1 VRYQYVKQ
9 LGDDIGADLD
19 IAMIESPDLTS
30 RIVSAYPHLH
40 KIEEMGPKDFQM
52 ELAATRMQNA
62 FMKKRA
68 RKRIEEQ
75 KKDLKEQVCKIRGI
89 NPRKDRNG
97 KVRFPE
103 DVERESVAELM
114 VEWRAS
120 QGGDLRY
127 SLDAPEAQI

>member
-1 VRYQYVKQ
+1 MGVDNILMVHYVDTLLAVVRYQYVKQ
-9 LGDDIGADLD
+9 LGEDIGADLD
-19 IAMIESPDLTS
+19 VAMIESPDLTS
-30 RIVSAYPHLH
+30 RIVSAYPHLN

-68 RKRIEEQ
+68 RKRIDEQ
-75 KKDLKEQVCKIRGI
+75 KKDLKEQDGKI
-89 NPRKDRNG
+89 
-97 KVRFPE
+97 RFPE

-127 SLDAPEAQI
+127 SL